1 MVKKKNQNPNKHK
14 PPKQT
19 KTTKQT
25 KNPKDPKPRQYTVQ
39 DYVYAGLEKKS
50 VFLMHLWLELVKK
63 TNQKDKSLFSLVIT
77 KAYLLLKVVS
87 YKQLQKS
94 KQINYN

>member
-1 MVKKKNQNPNKHK
+1 MTNKIICPKWPEVGHAQLQWLKKKNQNPNKHK

-50 VFLMHLWLELVKK
+50 VFLMHL
-63 TNQKDKSLFSLVIT
+63 
-77 KAYLLLKVVS
+77 
-87 YKQLQKS
+87 
-94 KQINYN
+94 